1 MKSAQL
7 MLASDRGQINPTRSL
22 SQRVESGFKR
32 RRHSFKNVKI
42 YVSLVGQ
49 NLSRHMDDVVLL
61 SPMEV
66 ATLSAPY
73 EWVRVLLVVM
83 VMIVIIKVILMMVII
98 KAMLIKTW
106 PAF

>member
-22 SQRVESGFKR
+22 AQRVESGFKR

-42 YVSLVGQ
+42 YVALLGQ
-49 NLSRHMDDVVLL
+49 TLSRHMDDVVLL

-83 VMIVIIKVILMMVII
+83 VMIVIIDVMF
-98 KAMLIKTW
+98 IKTW
-106 PAF
+106 SAL

>member
-7 MLASDRGQINPTRSL
+7 MLASDRGQTNPTRNL

-32 RRHSFKNVKI
+32 RRHSFKNFKI
-42 YVSLVGQ
+42 YVALVGQ

-83 VMIVIIKVILMMVII
+83 VMIVSIKVMVKIVIIKVIL
-98 KAMLIKTW
+98 IKTW
-106 PAF
+106 SAF